1 MKIWNIWPTETE
13 GWVCLRRL
21 AQINTIITCENGHP
35 MTLSLYYFSDSTQWK
50 CSKKSPR
57 SWALDK
63 QGISIYANKGMGMN
77 KSFEHLG
84 CLAVYV
90 RNRKYAHYFL
100 NYFSHQFLKT
110 YNLPPMLIHHRMNTR
125 LFQLTFYDSITC
137 YVLDAGSARWSHKTN
152 KYRIYLFV
160 FIYSFS
166 YFVYFLLL
174 NSMHNGVVTF
184 TSLGSWRILIN
195 HRNY

>member
-77 KSFEHLG
+77 KSSEHLG
-84 CLAVYV
+84 CHAVYV
-90 RNRKYAHYFL
+90 RSRKYAHYFL
-100 NYFSHQFLKT
+100 NYFSRQFLET
-110 YNLPPMLIHHRMNTR
+110 YNFPPMLIN
-125 LFQLTFYDSITC
+125 DS
-137 YVLDAGSARWSHKTN
+137 LWR
-152 KYRIYLFV
+152 V
-160 FIYSFS
+160 FILWSTTD
-166 YFVYFLLL
+166 
-174 NSMHNGVVTF
+174 TF
-184 TSLGSWRILIN
+184 TILERATSPMWMARNGHIN
-195 HRNY
+195 